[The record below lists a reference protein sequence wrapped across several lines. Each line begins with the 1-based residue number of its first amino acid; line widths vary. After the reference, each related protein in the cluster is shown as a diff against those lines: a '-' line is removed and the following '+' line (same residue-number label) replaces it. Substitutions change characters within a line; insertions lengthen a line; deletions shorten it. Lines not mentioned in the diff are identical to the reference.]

1 MSAKEIV
8 AKLRAMAADPS
19 HRTQLVKEPGTIPTL
34 ISSLSESDTDIS
46 FTALEVVYFLS
57 LNVDNRPIM
66 AQETLLLKALK
77 QFMMTGTLKQ
87 KKVAIAA
94 YTNLQAYAN
103 SLPTGAPEPAEK
115 ENTDNAE
122 ATSSSAP
129 SKQATGTAAAPRATS
144 LLSEGTTINTY
155 TVFVSGLNTDSAK
168 RELEQALLKVRGVI
182 SIYCDTVE
190 YKAVIRAT
198 IPVQDIIDRLH
209 IDGKTASL
217 RKKDVVSDD
226 AAAKGGA
233 DDGYLDE
240 VDSSSSPAHG
250 AQGSSWFGFGSLV
263 TFGSETPEDRKERL
277 ERERKQNQGSWFG
290 KIGKA
295 LYIM

>member
-1 MSAKEIV
+1 MSAKELV

-19 HRTQLVKEPGTIPTL
+19 HRTNLLKEAQTLPTL
-34 ISSLSESDTDIS
+34 LVSLSDTDTDIS

-66 AQETLLLKALK
+66 AQETALLKALK
-77 QFMMTGTLKQ
+77 QFMITGTLKQ

-103 SLPTGAPEPAEK
+103 SLPASSSSEPVEK
-115 ENTDNAE
+115 ENNSNAE
-122 ATSSSAP
+122 ESSSTGGKPAAASGAPKATSA
-129 SKQATGTAAAPRATS
+129 
-144 LLSEGTTINTY
+144 SEGTTINTY
-155 TVFVSGLNTDSAK
+155 TVFVAGLTTDVAK
-168 RELEQALLKVRGVI
+168 REIEQALLKIKGVI

-198 IPVQDIIDRLH
+198 IPAKDIIDKLAAE
-209 IDGKTASL
+209 GKTASL
-217 RKKDVVSDD
+217 RKKDVISED
-226 AAAKGGA
+226 AASAA
-233 DDGYLDE
+233 AEDSGYLDE
-240 VDSSSSPAHG
+240 VDSSAT
-250 AQGSSWFGFGSLV
+250 AQQKNEGSWFGFGSLV
-263 TFGSETPEDRKERL
+263 TFGSETPEDRKARL
-277 ERERKQNQGSWFG
+277 EREKKQQQGGWFG

>member
-1 MSAKEIV
+1 
-8 AKLRAMAADPS
+8 
-19 HRTQLVKEPGTIPTL
+19 
-34 ISSLSESDTDIS
+34 
-46 FTALEVVYFLS
+46 
-57 LNVDNRPIM
+57 M
-66 AQETLLLKALK
+66 AQEAALLKALK

-103 SLPTGAPEPAEK
+103 SLPTSVESTEK
-115 ENTDNAE
+115 ENASNQE
-122 ATSSSAP
+122 STSSS
-129 SKQATGTAAAPRATS
+129 SKTAGKSSTEAAPRATT

-155 TVFVSGLNTDSAK
+155 TVFVSGLNSESAK
-168 RELEQALLKVRGVI
+168 REIEQALLRIKGVI

-209 IDGKTASL
+209 LDGKTASL
-217 RKKDVVSDD
+217 RKKDIVTEET
-226 AAAKGGA
+226 APGEEG
-233 DDGYLDE
+233 GYLDE
-240 VDSSSSPAHG
+240 ADPSSGQQPAGG
-250 AQGSSWFGFGSLV
+250 AQGSWFGFGSLV
-263 TFGSETPEDRKERL
+263 TFGSETPEDRKARL
-277 ERERKQNQGSWFG
+277 EREKKQQNNGWFG

>member
-1 MSAKEIV
+1 
-8 AKLRAMAADPS
+8 
-19 HRTQLVKEPGTIPTL
+19 
-34 ISSLSESDTDIS
+34 
-46 FTALEVVYFLS
+46 
-57 LNVDNRPIM
+57 M
-66 AQETLLLKALK
+66 AQEAPLLKALK

-103 SLPTGAPEPAEK
+103 SLPTSAEPLDKENSGNQEVSATEPASK
-115 ENTDNAE
+115 
-122 ATSSSAP
+122 SAGSAAP
-129 SKQATGTAAAPRATS
+129 AAPRATT

-155 TVFVSGLNTDSAK
+155 TVFVTGLNSDQAK
-168 RELEQALLKVRGVI
+168 REIEQALLKVKGVI

-217 RKKDVVSDD
+217 RKKDVVPEDASSADD
-226 AAAKGGA
+226 A
-233 DDGYLDE
+233 GYLDE
-240 VDSSSSPAHG
+240 VDSSTPSNNPQANG
-250 AQGSSWFGFGSLV
+250 SWFGFGSLV
-263 TFGSETPEDRKERL
+263 TFGSESPEDRKARL
-277 ERERKQNQGSWFG
+277 ERERKEQGSWFG

>member
-1 MSAKEIV
+1 M
-8 AKLRAMAADPS
+8 
-19 HRTQLVKEPGTIPTL
+19 
-34 ISSLSESDTDIS
+34 
-46 FTALEVVYFLS
+46 
-57 LNVDNRPIM
+57 
-66 AQETLLLKALK
+66 KALK

-103 SLPTGAPEPAEK
+103 SLPTSIEPTEK
-115 ENTDNAE
+115 ENAANQE
-122 ATSSSAP
+122 SSSSDAA
-129 SKQATGTAAAPRATS
+129 SKTAGGAAAAPRATT

-155 TVFVSGLNTDSAK
+155 TVFVTGLNSDQAK
-168 RELEQALLKVRGVI
+168 REIEQALLKIKGVI
-182 SIYCDTVE
+182 SIYCDIVE

-217 RKKDVVSDD
+217 RKKDIIPED
-226 AAAKGGA
+226 AAGA
-233 DDGYLDE
+233 DDGGYLDE
-240 VDSSSSPAHG
+240 VDGTAAANGPNG
-250 AQGSSWFGFGSLV
+250 QGSGWFGFGSLV
-263 TFGSETPEDRKERL
+263 TFGSESPEDRKARL
-277 ERERKQNQGSWFG
+277 ERERKEQGSWFG

>member
-19 HRTQLVKEPGTIPTL
+19 HRTQLVREAGTIPTL
-34 ISSLSESDTDIS
+34 IVSLADSDTDIA

-57 LNVDNRPIM
+57 LNVENRPIM
-66 AQETLLLKALK
+66 AQETALLKSLK

-103 SLPTGAPEPAEK
+103 SLPTSVEPVEK
-115 ENTDNAE
+115 ENTTNQE
-122 ATSSSAP
+122 ESSS
-129 SKQATGTAAAPRATS
+129 SSNKSAPRATS

-155 TVFVSGLNTDSAK
+155 TVFVTGLSS
-168 RELEQALLKVRGVI
+168 EQAKHDIEQTLLKIKGVI
-182 SIYCDTVE
+182 SIYCDPVE

-198 IPVQDIIDRLH
+198 IPVQEIIDRLGE
-209 IDGKTASL
+209 DGKTASL
-217 RKKDVVSDD
+217 RKKDIVPEDT
-226 AAAKGGA
+226 A
-233 DDGYLDE
+233 
-240 VDSSSSPAHG
+240 SSSSSGYLEEVDPATQPSNSNQ
-250 AQGSSWFGFGSLV
+250 QGSSWFGFGGLV
-263 TFGSETPEDRKERL
+263 TFGSETPEDRKARL
-277 ERERKQNQGSWFG
+277 ERERKANNGWFG